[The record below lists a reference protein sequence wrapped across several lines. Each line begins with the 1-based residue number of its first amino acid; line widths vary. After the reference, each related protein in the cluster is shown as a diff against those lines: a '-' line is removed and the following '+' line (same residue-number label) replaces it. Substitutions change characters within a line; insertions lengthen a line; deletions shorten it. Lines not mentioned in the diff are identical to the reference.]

1 MYESVDQIDWKNWV
15 PKERATLLFILQER
29 RILLIHKKRGF
40 GKGKIN
46 GPGGKIEPGE
56 TPLECAIRETEEEL
70 CIRPTGVQ
78 TGGKLFFQFQDG
90 HSIEGHVFTA
100 TGFEGTP
107 TETDEAIPLWFPL
120 NQIPFERMWEDDS
133 TWFPLMLEGRLFHA
147 YYLFNDDRMLDAR
160 IYPDTNEKKEEI

>member
-1 MYESVDQIDWKNWV
+1 MNESVDQIDWTNWV
-15 PKERATLLFILQER
+15 PKERATLLFVLQEG

-70 CIRPTGVQ
+70 CIHPTGVQ

-100 TGFEGTP
+100 TGFKGTP
-107 TETDEAIPLWFPL
+107 TETEEAIPLWFPL
-120 NQIPFERMWEDDS
+120 DQIPFEQMWEDDP
-133 TWFPLMLEGRLFHA
+133 TWFPLMLENRLFHA
-147 YYLFNDDRMLDAR
+147 YYLFKDDQMLDAR
-160 IYPDTNEKKEEI
+160 ICLDLE